1 MTLLMLTPRL
11 LNLQSNKQLM
21 VRKSYVYFILLQQA
35 WTKKSSLMFADT
47 NVESSEPIQPYT
59 IGASSAVPISQI
71 ETNPEKVL
79 YLLILLI
86 FKQVVIS

>member
-1 MTLLMLTPRL
+1 
-11 LNLQSNKQLM
+11 
-21 VRKSYVYFILLQQA
+21 
-35 WTKKSSLMFADT
+35 MFVDT
-47 NVESSEPIQPYT
+47 NVESLEPIQPYT
-59 IGASSAVPISQI
+59 IGASSVVPISQI